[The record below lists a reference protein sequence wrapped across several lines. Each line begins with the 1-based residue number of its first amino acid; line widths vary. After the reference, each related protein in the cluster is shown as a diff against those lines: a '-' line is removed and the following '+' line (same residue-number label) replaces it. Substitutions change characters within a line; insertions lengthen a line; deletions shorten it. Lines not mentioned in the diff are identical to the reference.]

1 MSLTVLPA
9 VVVSCSQSKKHGNL
23 LSLLLVFLTLAGL
36 SGCSAVKSTGATS
49 SSQSSATGSSVA
61 STEPVVFIG
70 DSVTALFAS
79 TGFGQPEWSQ
89 HPNWTNKGIVGQNS
103 NQILA
108 RFQTDVID
116 LKPAVV
122 VILAGTNDVY
132 PDWNLGPS
140 EVPAVFLNYID
151 SPANIEQ
158 MVQMAQSAGIKVVL
172 GTIPPWNCL
181 DQTKCALATTADP
194 SLSRYQ
200 RIDVWN
206 AWLRVYASQNQIAV
220 ADYWLAL
227 VAQNG
232 EQYPN
237 SLTVDGVHPSAAGFT
252 AMTPEVEGAIER
264 VGEGGIALSS
274 TKESQ
279 P

>member
-1 MSLTVLPA
+1 MSL
-9 VVVSCSQSKKHGNL
+9 C
-23 LSLLLVFLTLAGL
+23 
-36 SGCSAVKSTGATS
+36 GCSSTNGMGAS
-49 SSQSSATGSSVA
+49 SASQSSTSSQPGQAIA

-70 DSVTALFAS
+70 DSITALFAQA
-79 TGFGQPEWSQ
+79 GFGQPEWSL
-89 HPNWTNKGIVGQNS
+89 HPNWINKGIIGQNS

-116 LKPAVV
+116 LKPSVV

-132 PDWNLGPS
+132 PDWTLGPS
-140 EVPAVFLNYID
+140 FVPAVFLNYID

-158 MVQMAQSAGIKVVL
+158 MVQLAQSAGVKVVL
-172 GTIPPWNCL
+172 ATIPPWNCL

-206 AWLRVYASQNQIAV
+206 AWLRQYAAENQIAI
-220 ADYWLAL
+220 ADYWLAM

-237 SLTVDGVHPSAAGFT
+237 DLTFDGVHPSADGFSV
-252 AMTPEVEGAIER
+252 MTPEVESAIDK
-264 VGEGGIALSS
+264 VSV
-274 TKESQ
+274 Q
-279 P
+279 PGS

>member
-1 MSLTVLPA
+1 MSVPVSFTA
-9 VVVSCSQSKKHGNL
+9 VPSCSPRKHQGNL
-23 LSLLLVFLTLAGL
+23 LNLTAALLALA
-36 SGCSAVKSTGATS
+36 SICGCSSANGMGASSTSQSST
-49 SSQSSATGSSVA
+49 SSQSGQAIA

-79 TGFGQPEWSQ
+79 AGFGQPEWSQ

-116 LKPAVV
+116 LKPSVV

-132 PDWNLGPS
+132 PDWTLGPS

-206 AWLRVYASQNQIAV
+206 A
-220 ADYWLAL
+220 
-227 VAQNG
+227 
-232 EQYPN
+232 
-237 SLTVDGVHPSAAGFT
+237 
-252 AMTPEVEGAIER
+252 
-264 VGEGGIALSS
+264 
-274 TKESQ
+274 
-279 P
+279 